1 MAETSIRELLTRA
14 TGHHRAGE
22 LEAARALYQAIL
34 AQWPDNADALHLFGL
49 TCHQQGDHETA
60 VEYIRKAVK
69 RVPDQPVLRNN
80 LGDALHK
87 LGDLPAAVLE
97 LRRALELRP
106 ETVLKL
112 LGECDAFRR
121 PERFSEMLLA
131 CQCDAQ
137 GRTGLEEKPYP
148 QRDYLERARATAA
161 AVVLD
166 EQQRAGL
173 EGQAIAG
180 ELQRRRQA
188 ALALLRR

>member
-1 MAETSIRELLTRA
+1 MDALCSRLKVPATHRELARLVCAQHTNA
-14 TGHHRAGE
+14 HRA
-22 LEAARALYQAIL
+22 LQ
-34 AQWPDNADALHLFGL
+34 
-49 TCHQQGDHETA
+49 
-60 VEYIRKAVK
+60 
-69 RVPDQPVLRNN
+69 
-80 LGDALHK
+80 
-87 LGDLPAAVLE
+87 
-97 LRRALELRP
+97 LRP

-173 EGQAIAG
+173 EGQAIAR